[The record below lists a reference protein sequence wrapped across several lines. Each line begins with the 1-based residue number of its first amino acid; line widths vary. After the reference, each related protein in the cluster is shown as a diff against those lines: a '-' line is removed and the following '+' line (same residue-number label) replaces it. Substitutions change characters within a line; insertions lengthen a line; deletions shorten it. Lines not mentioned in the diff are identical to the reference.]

1 MLKFNIEVDFC
12 PQVQLHESMNLLLP
26 STLKEAQVSW

>member
-1 MLKFNIEVDFC
+1 MLKFNIEVAFF

-26 STLKEAQVSW
+26 STLKETQAS